1 MVITSNNTSPSKI
14 YSNNT
19 LNTLFF
25 EEVKMNYITTSKES
39 FLAQDVLRKGHQ
51 SQTIVTIVTY
61 IEREKKK
68 KLLANAQNGK
78 RTKPP
83 PMVVEGKRSIL
94 RLQPRISK
102 RLNLVDHLINRALFD
117 IKQHIVSFLPY
128 FPNCSK
134 PNDLKNRAVHLCGT
148 TTKIKLIKM
157 IRHLKWGSH

>member
-68 KLLANAQNGK
+68 ETLSQC
-78 RTKPP
+78 P
-83 PMVVEGKRSIL
+83 
-94 RLQPRISK
+94 
-102 RLNLVDHLINRALFD
+102 
-117 IKQHIVSFLPY
+117 
-128 FPNCSK
+128 
-134 PNDLKNRAVHLCGT
+134 
-148 TTKIKLIKM
+148 
-157 IRHLKWGSH
+157 KW